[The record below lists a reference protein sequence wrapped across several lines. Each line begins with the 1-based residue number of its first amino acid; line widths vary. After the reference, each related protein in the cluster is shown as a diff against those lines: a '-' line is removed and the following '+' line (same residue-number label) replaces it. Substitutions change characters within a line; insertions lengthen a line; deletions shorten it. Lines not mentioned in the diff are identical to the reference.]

1 MEIRRDAYLKKLI
14 RRKKNGL
21 IKVVTGVRRC
31 GKLLIH
37 SENSSSFRKIAV
49 HALTTTD
56 LLRSGFASS

>member
-14 RRKKNGL
+14 RREKNGL
-21 IKVVTGVRRC
+21 IKVVTGVCRC

-37 SENSSSFRKIAV
+37 SENSSSFRKISV

-56 LLRSGFASS
+56 LLRSEFVSS